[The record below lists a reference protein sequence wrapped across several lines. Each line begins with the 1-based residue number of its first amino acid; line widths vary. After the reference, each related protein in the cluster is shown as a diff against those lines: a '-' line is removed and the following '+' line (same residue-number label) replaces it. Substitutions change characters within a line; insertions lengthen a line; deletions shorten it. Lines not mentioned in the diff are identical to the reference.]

1 MNHIPI
7 FNPISLNK
15 CVEKYVM
22 NLIPQIREKLS
33 LIEQWNLG
41 IQDKSIFSF
50 TEKSLQGTFLSNFF
64 DKILGYSSL
73 PFKGE
78 FNQIAEQSTKIDATK
93 PDAVLGYF
101 SPTELDVRV
110 VVELKDAN
118 CNLDEKQKRIND
130 NRTPIEQ
137 AFGYAPKYGSNCK
150 WVIVSNF
157 TEIRLYL
164 ASNMLSYEKF
174 EIKSLVNPTE
184 FLKFY
189 YILSKDNLISKTTES
204 IVDRLYLINS
214 EEEQKITKDFY
225 RIFKNIRTTLI
236 KDILQTNTTIDP
248 AVVIEK
254 AQKLLDRIIF
264 ICFCKDSSEKLLP
277 HDILN
282 KAFEPFLNSLWENL
296 KLLFKAIDL
305 GNSNLN
311 IHKFNGGLF
320 KEDPELDNLDIP
332 DSSLRMLSEIINFN
346 YSTELNIDIL
356 GRIFEQGIS
365 DIENLKALYC
375 RNIYKSPINMRKQ
388 EAIYYTPEH
397 VTSYMVNQ
405 AISKWLEDIR
415 VQYGYYDLP
424 NLSESDK
431 AAALNLLSKNY
442 KYHKKETENDII
454 VRKYKNHLEFWE
466 NYRRSL
472 LDIKVIDISC
482 GSGAFLN
489 QAFSFLLNEAVKVNT
504 ELNNLLNGQEKYFNI
519 GSELYQELDKNILQN
534 NIFGVDLNKE
544 SIEIT
549 RLSLWLS
556 TANKQ
561 KPLATLDDNIICR
574 DSILFDET
582 DPLESNFS
590 WNSKFSDVMNN
601 GGFDIVLGNPPYID
615 SEEMTKSM
623 PQVRDFC
630 RKHYDSAKGNWDMYI
645 PFIEKGL
652 KILKSNGIIC
662 CIVPN
667 KIIGSTYSQQM
678 RRILSQYSI
687 LSFRDYSDIK
697 VFDDADV
704 YPVVFSIQKNRKRS
718 PVTIQ
723 LFNKGSNK
731 WSDVIIKSKI
741 FYRDI
746 NWSRYFVEDTRIINI
761 IDKMLGHKQLG
772 KVAAVREAS
781 TVSEA
786 YELKNYLSEL
796 QSPSLTSSNYKKLIN
811 TGTIDPY
818 RSLWGIKPTQYIKT
832 SYKYPVILDEDLLKL
847 SSLRSEQ
854 ANSEKIIIGGMSKT
868 LEAYYDTG
876 EYLAGKSTSIIYKSE
891 VDLKFILALLNS
903 KLISF
908 FYKYYFKS
916 AALSGGYFNI
926 GANQLKEIPIAI
938 NESLAK
944 SIIKDVTMLESLT
957 PSTHEFQKSQMRIDS
972 LIYNLYELDLDEI
985 YVVNSSVA
993 NEQKSRKK

>member
-15 CVEKYVM
+15 CVDKYIM
-22 NLIPQIREKLS
+22 NLIPQIGEKLS

-41 IQDKSIFSF
+41 IHDKSIFSF
-50 TEKSLQGTFLSNFF
+50 TEKSLQGTFLNSFF

-78 FNQIAEQSTKIDATK
+78 FNLIAEQSTKIDATK

-101 SPTELDVRV
+101 SPTEMDVRV

-118 CNLDEKQKRIND
+118 CNLDEKQRRIND

-137 AFGYAPKYGSNCK
+137 AFGYAPKYGSSCK

-157 TEIRLYL
+157 IEIRLYL

-174 EIKSLVNPTE
+174 EIKSLTNPNE

-189 YILSKDNLISKTTES
+189 YILNRDNLISKTAES
-204 IVDRLYLINS
+204 LVDRLYLINS

-225 RIFKNIRTTLI
+225 ITFKNIRTNLI
-236 KDILQTNTTIDP
+236 KDILQRNANIDP

-264 ICFCKDSSEKLLP
+264 ICFCKDSSKELLP

-296 KLLFKAIDL
+296 KLLFRAIDL

-365 DIENLKALYC
+365 DIENLKVVYC
-375 RNIYKSPINMRKQ
+375 KNTYKSTKNMRKQ

-405 AISKWLEDIR
+405 AIGKWLEDKR

-424 NLSESDK
+424 NLSESEK
-431 AAALNLLSKNY
+431 SVALNLLSRNY

-454 VRKYKNHLEFWE
+454 VRKYKKHLEFWE
-466 NYRRSL
+466 NFRRSL

-489 QAFSFLLNEAVKVNT
+489 QAFSYLLNEAVKVNA
-504 ELNNLLNGQEKYFNI
+504 ELNNLHNGQEKYFSI

-561 KPLATLDDNIICR
+561 KPLAPLDENIICR

-582 DPLESNFS
+582 NSLESNFS
-590 WNSKFSDVMNN
+590 WNSKFGDVMKN

-623 PQVRDFC
+623 PQVREFC
-630 RKHYDSAKGNWDMYI
+630 RKNYESAKGNWDMYI

-652 KILKSNGIIC
+652 KILKTNGIIC
-662 CIVPN
+662 YIIPN
-667 KIIGSTYSQQM
+667 KITGSTYSQQM

-687 LSFRDYSDIK
+687 LSFRDYSEIK

-704 YPVVFSIQKNRKRS
+704 YPVVLSLQKNRKRN

-723 LFNKGSNK
+723 LFNKVNNK
-731 WSDVIIKSKI
+731 WLDVIIKNKI

-761 IDKMLGHKQLG
+761 IDKMLEHRQLG
-772 KVAAVREAS
+772 KIAAVREAS

-786 YELKNYLSEL
+786 YELKNYISEL
-796 QSPSLTSSNYKKLIN
+796 QSPPLASNNYKKLIN

-818 RSLWGIKPTQYIKT
+818 RSLWGAKPTQYIKT
-832 SYKYPVILDEDLLKL
+832 SYKYPVVLDEDLLKL

-854 ANSEKIIIGGMSKT
+854 ANSEKIIIGGMSRT

-908 FYKYYFKS
+908 FYRYYFKS
-916 AALSGGYFNI
+916 ATLSGGYFNI
-926 GANQLKEIPIAI
+926 GSNQLKEIPIAI
-938 NESLAK
+938 NESLRK
-944 SIIKDVTMLESLT
+944 SIINEVDMLRSLT
-957 PSTHEFQKSQMRIDS
+957 PGTHEVEMSQLRIDR
-972 LIYNLYELDLDEI
+972 LIYSLYDLDLDEI
-985 YVVNSSVA
+985 YVVNSSIA
-993 NEQKSRKK
+993 IEQRSRKK